1 MTKIAQTTNKFS
13 FLSKLALLILAGF
26 MFANIAN
33 PVPAYAT
40 NWQQCY
46 NNGKAEGLRDG
57 YRDGYKG
64 AYRASYNDSMSGV
77 GTMDSG
83 SVDCAKAYRAGYE
96 NNYPKGF
103 ENGAREGKAQGKEDA
118 QAWKGDLR
126 ERMRQCMQT
135 GQNCP

>member
-13 FLSKLALLILAGF
+13 FLSKFALLILAGF

-40 NWQQCY
+40 NVQQCY

-57 YRDGYKG
+57 YTDGFKG
-64 AYRASYNDSMSGV
+64 AYRASYNDTISGV
-77 GTMDSG
+77 GTLDTG
-83 SVDCAKAYRAGYE
+83 SQACSNAYAKGYAVG
-96 NNYPKGF
+96 YPKGYK
-103 ENGAREGKAQGKEDA
+103 NGEREGSAQGKEDA